1 MPTPAAG
8 SARAGSGECPHGRPP
23 LQWRRLGAGHT
34 PGVAIQVT
42 NGAALTCTFGAA
54 PGTLTVVPRG
64 ALVQAGGT
72 PAATVQDHAPTVNIG
87 PFGLCTTPT
96 NPQVAAATAA
106 AMGTLTPQPCVPVT
120 PVPWAPGSPTVL
132 VDGQPALNSSSTCAC
147 QWGGVISIVAPGSA
161 TTVLV

>member
-1 MPTPAAG
+1 MIHEVDESIRTLI
-8 SARAGSGECPHGRPP
+8 RHG
-23 LQWRRLGAGHT
+23 
-34 PGVAIQVT
+34 
-42 NGAALTCTFGAA
+42 ALT
-54 PGTLTVVPRG
+54 GTDVEVVF
-64 ALVQAGGT
+64 
-72 PAATVQDHAPTVNIG
+72 DAPTVNIG